1 MVDRRVLKLVD
12 GLKARPALNGAVV
25 EVQSYD
31 SASGRHVVLTA
42 DLESLK
48 LKPSNLLDF
57 ADAPPSLLSDARDR
71 GTAAYKARRFHE
83 AVEWYT
89 LAAKADGKDARPL
102 SNRAAAHL
110 EASADD
116 CNFDEQASSL
126 HCKRLQEEDAAQC
139 ACWIDGGSGGTGH
152 FEVARA
158 WEDDTALDD
167 VIGDYGKERTGGR

>member
-1 MVDRRVLKLVD
+1 MATGDRRVLKLVD

-31 SASGRHVVLTA
+31 SASGRHVVLTT

-57 ADAPPSLLSDARDR
+57 ADAPPPLLSDARDR

-89 LAAKADGKDARPL
+89 LAAKADVRVMQWPVIYQSSRRSSGPAAIPL
-102 SNRAAAHL
+102 GRRCSFAPTLGRR
-110 EASADD
+110 
-116 CNFDEQASSL
+116 SL
-126 HCKRLQEEDAAQC
+126 PLPP
-139 ACWIDGGSGGTGH
+139 
-152 FEVARA
+152 
-158 WEDDTALDD
+158 
-167 VIGDYGKERTGGR
+167 